1 MNTKLRII
9 EELLSLDYQIP
20 GGQTKEQFANAFT
33 ESMLMTILAN
43 VKAWKKG

>member
-1 MNTKLRII
+1 MNTQMRII
-9 EELLSLDYQIP
+9 EELLSLGDQIP

>member
-1 MNTKLRII
+1 MNNKMNII
-9 EELLSLDYQIP
+9 EELLSLGYQIP

>member
-1 MNTKLRII
+1 MNTKMHII
-9 EELLSLDYQIP
+9 EELLSLGYQIP

>member
-1 MNTKLRII
+1 MNTKMNII
-9 EELLSLDYQIP
+9 EELLSLGYQIP

>member
-1 MNTKLRII
+1 MNPKMRII
-9 EELLSLDYQIP
+9 EELLSLGYQIP